1 MRILVMTSLL
11 LSATAWGSGALHTD
25 GPFFRD
31 ASGAVVILRGVNVAG
46 NSKVP
51 PFTPIMDP
59 AELDPL
65 SGWGLNAIRL
75 LFTWEAFEPQPGQ
88 FSSSYLAYLRS
99 VIEAASA
106 RGLYV
111 IVDFHQDAYSRFSL
125 AGCGE
130 GFPAWALP
138 PGIAPATPDN
148 GADCASWGSRAVGD
162 AELAST
168 WKNFYADAG
177 GVRSAYLAMLT
188 RVATALANEPGV
200 IGYDLLNEPAGDE
213 ASEVAPL
220 YEDAARAVRAGD
232 PGAILF
238 VTPGVLTDVGV
249 ATKLPKPGFSNFAF
263 APHFY
268 DASTYLGSYGGDDES
283 APFDAFAEVG
293 AAWNVPLLLGEVGAS
308 PSVDGVDA
316 YLGAI
321 HRQLDRRLFSGAQW
335 GYTPGWTASAKDGWN
350 QEDFSI
356 VDDQGRLRANFRP
369 RPFASRIAGTPS
381 SLDVQEGP
389 SADAN
394 TLTLAWQNDP
404 AAGATEM
411 FAPGSYFGGD
421 IRVDASGDVRCQKLG
436 DRVSCRSPTAGPKQV
451 EIGADRRCGLT
462 GAELLLILFA
472 WLAIRTRSAAG

>member
-1 MRILVMTSLL
+1 MRILLISSLL
-11 LSATAWGSGALHTD
+11 VSATAWGSGALHTD

-59 AELDPL
+59 AALDPL
-65 SGWGLNAIRL
+65 PQWGLNAIRL

-88 FSSSYLAYLRS
+88 DSASYLAYVRG
-99 VIEAASA
+99 VVEAAHA

-125 AGCGE
+125 QGCGE

-138 PGIAPATPDN
+138 PGIAAATPDD

-162 AELAST
+162 AGLAST
-168 WKNFYADAG
+168 WSGFYADAG

-188 RVATALANEPGV
+188 RVATALANEPAV

-232 PGAILF
+232 PQAILF
-238 VTPGVLTDVGV
+238 VTPGVLTDVGT
-249 ATKLPKPGFSNFAF
+249 ATKLPKPTFSNFAY

-268 DASTYLGSYGGDDES
+268 DASTYLGVYSGDDES
-283 APFDAFAEVG
+283 APFDAFAKVG
-293 AAWNVPLLLGEVGAS
+293 AAWNVPVLLGEFGAS

-316 YLGAI
+316 YLGAV

-335 GYTPGWTASAKDGWN
+335 GYTPGWTESAKDGWN

-356 VDDQGRLRANFRP
+356 VDGEGRLRANFRP
-369 RPFASRIAGTPS
+369 RPFASRIAGTPT
-381 SLDVQEGP
+381 SLDVEEGA
-389 SADAN
+389 SADASS
-394 TLTLAWQNDP
+394 LTLVWQNDP
-404 AAGATEM
+404 VAGATEI

-421 IRVDASGDVRCQKLG
+421 VSIDAGGDVRCEKSG
-436 DRVSCRSPTAGPKQV
+436 DRVSCSSPTAGPKQV
-451 EIGADRRCGLT
+451 KIGADRRCGLT
-462 GAELLLILFA
+462 GGELLLILFA
-472 WLAIRTRSAAG
+472 WIAFRERKTAT